1 MKRFRIGLFVILMG
15 ATVSAW
21 SQDRPVAFTG
31 ATIYPVSSEPIENG
45 VIIVHQGKITAVGG
59 AQTRIP
65 NNAERVDATG
75 KVILPGLVDTHSH
88 IGRGDG
94 GDASSA
100 THPDVRIV
108 DAIDARSDTF
118 RKARTG
124 GITTVNVMPGSGHL
138 LSGQTVYLKLRD
150 AETIYDLLI
159 EKDIQHG
166 IIGGIKM
173 ANGTNSIRSSAT
185 FPGTRARSAAMQ
197 RDLFVKAQEYQ
208 KKVQAANGDAS
219 KMPTRD
225 LKMEAM
231 VEILEGK
238 RIVHFHTHRHDDIL
252 TVIRLK
258 EEFGFRVVLHHVSE
272 AALVA
277 DQIAAAGIPSS
288 IIVLDTPGGK
298 LEAMKLVYENGAAL
312 EKAGAEV
319 SFHTDD
325 GITDSRL
332 FMRGAAF
339 AVRAG
344 MSREK
349 ALEALT
355 LSGAKMLDLGHRVGS
370 LEVGKDA
377 DLVVLNGDPFSV
389 YTFVQQTWVEGHKVY
404 DRDIEDH
411 KKYATGGF
419 EVFRGEIHDHH
430 EVGGHE

>member
-1 MKRFRIGLFVILMG
+1 MTRFRIGLFAILMG

-59 AQTRIP
+59 PQTRIP

-100 THPDVRIV
+100 SHPDVRIV

-173 ANGTNSIRSSAT
+173 ANGTNSIRSSAV

-208 KKVQAANGDAS
+208 KKIQAANGDAS
-219 KMPTRD
+219 KMPSRD

-277 DQIAAAGIPSS
+277 NQIAAAGIPSS

-355 LSGAKMLDLGHRVGS
+355 LAGAKMLDLGHRVGS

-389 YTFVQQTWVEGHKVY
+389 YTFVQQTWVEGQKVY

-430 EVGGHE
+430 EIGGHE